1 MTVNGPATTGHPPE
15 AQGRRRTQEPQRIA
29 RSRRRAAVVWT
40 TAALAAVVLSSLWL
54 GVRVSEVRQELS
66 AASEMA
72 PRLKADLL
80 RDDGTAATIT
90 IDELKL
96 HASKARSATGDPLWI
111 LAGFLPWV
119 GPNFRAVQDV
129 ATSVDEVATSA
140 VGPMVS
146 VYQSL
151 DWQKLTPSPEGI
163 NLAPLKDAQP
173 TIAQAAN
180 AITGAS
186 DRLDKIDTT
195 TLIPQLSIPLVA
207 AREEVTVLRNSV
219 NAAADL
225 ALVAPDMLGSEAPRN
240 YLLMIQNNAE
250 ARATG
255 GIPGALAK
263 LTVDK
268 GRLSLTSQTTAGALG
283 IFSPPIDVDPQQE
296 LVFSEYLGTS
306 MQDVNLTPDFP
317 TAASSA
323 QKMWERRTGEQL
335 DGVLSMDPVSLAYV
349 LNATGPVELTDPI
362 LQGMETGN
370 MPTTFSSQNVVK
382 SLLSDVYAEIPAPQ
396 LQDLYFAAVANQIF
410 HAVASGKTDARTLM
424 DGLTRGA
431 TEGRLRVWSGRAD
444 EQETISKYPVGGSI
458 AGTGHSSAEF
468 GVYFNDATGAKMDYY
483 VKRTAQ
489 LTEVCSPTSEPQVKV
504 TVMATNTAPADAAT
518 SLPKY
523 VTGGGVYGVPAGTV
537 QTNIIVYGPPGSLV
551 DSALSNGREV
561 GINGQFH
568 SRRPIGTVTSR
579 LAPGES
585 ETLDFTF
592 VKVAPMGPLSLA
604 VTPTVFPVSD
614 VALTP
619 RVTHC
624 TAAATVPR

>member
-1 MTVNGPATTGHPPE
+1 MTVNSPATTGDLPG
-15 AQGRRRTQEPQRIA
+15 ALGRRRTQEPQRNA
-29 RSRRRAAVVWT
+29 RSRRRTAVVWT
-40 TAALAAVVLSSLWL
+40 TAVVAVVVLSTIWL
-54 GVRVSEVRQELS
+54 GVRVSEVRQELG

-80 RDDGTAATIT
+80 RDDGTAAAIT
-90 IDELKL
+90 IDELKV
-96 HASKARSATGDPLWI
+96 HASKARSATGDPLWT

-119 GPNFRAVQDV
+119 GQNFRAAQDV
-129 ATSVDEVATSA
+129 ATSVDEVASSTA
-140 VGPMVS
+140 GPLVS

-151 DWQKLTPSPEGI
+151 DWRNLTPGPEGI

-173 TIAQAAN
+173 TIAQAAHTV
-180 AITGAS
+180 TGAS
-186 DRLDKIDTT
+186 DRLDQIDTT
-195 TLIPQLSIPLVA
+195 TLIPQLSGPLVT
-207 AREEVTVLRNSV
+207 AREEVTVLKNGV

-225 ALVAPDMLGSEAPRN
+225 ALVAPAMLGAETPRN

-268 GRLSLTSQTTAGALG
+268 GRLSLSSQTTAGALG
-283 IFSPPIDVDPQQE
+283 IFTPPIDVDPEQE
-296 LVFSEYLGTS
+296 LVFSEFLGTS

-317 TAASSA
+317 TAASTA
-323 QKMWERRTGEQL
+323 RQMWEAKKGERL

-349 LNATGPVELTDPI
+349 LNATGPVELTDPA
-362 LQGMETGN
+362 LQRMETGN
-370 MPTTFSSQNVVK
+370 MPPTLSSQNVVK
-382 SLLSDVYAEIPAPQ
+382 SLLSDVYAEIPAPE
-396 LQDLYFAAVANQIF
+396 LQDVYFAAVANQIF
-410 HAVASGKTDARTLM
+410 GAVSSGETDAKTLI

-431 TEGRLRVWSGRAD
+431 AEGRIRLWSGSTP
-444 EQETISKYPVGGSI
+444 EQESISKYPLGGSI
-458 AGTGHSSAEF
+458 AGAGHSSTEF

-489 LTEVCSPTSEPQVKV
+489 LTEVCSATSEPEVKV
-504 TVMATNTAPADAAT
+504 TVMATNTAPANAAT

-537 QTNIIVYGPPGSLV
+537 QTNIVVYGPPGSLV
-551 DSALSNGREV
+551 DSAVSNGREV

-568 SRRPIGTVTSR
+568 SRRPIGTVTAR

-585 ETLDFTF
+585 QTLEFTF
-592 VKVAPMGPLSLA
+592 VKVAPTGQLRLA
-604 VTPTVFPVSD
+604 ATPTVFPVGE

-619 RVTHC
+619 SVTRC
-624 TAAATVPR
+624 TAPATAQR